1 MAAQALAHSDSYLGA
16 YYRKMRAKFGAPKA
30 NRAASHKLAKIIY
43 AMLKS
48 GKEFNELTQADFEMH
63 HKEKTLENMQKKAKD
78 LGFTLV
84 PILAAA

>member
-1 MAAQALAHSDSYLGA
+1 
-16 YYRKMRAKFGAPKA
+16 
-30 NRAASHKLAKIIY
+30 
-43 AMLKS
+43 MLKS